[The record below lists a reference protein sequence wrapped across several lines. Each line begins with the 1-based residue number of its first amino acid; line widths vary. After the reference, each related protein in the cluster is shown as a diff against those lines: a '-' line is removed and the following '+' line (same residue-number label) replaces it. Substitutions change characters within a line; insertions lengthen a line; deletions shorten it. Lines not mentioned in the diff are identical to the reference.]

1 MGRSVLGAPV
11 GPPAPSQQRWERN
24 VNRPVQLLALLVSI
38 GQALCLT
45 ARADEYPSRMITLVV
60 PFPAGGAADTVAR
73 LIAPRLGTRLGQTVV
88 VENKP
93 GATGIIGMQSVARSA
108 PDGYTLG
115 IASSGSHGA
124 LPNVQRSL
132 PFDPI
137 KDFTPMGFGASFP
150 LVMVIPSSIKPTT
163 LKDFIDYA
171 RSRKS
176 ELTYGSSGPGGT
188 LHIAGEMFRL
198 ATGIPTLHV
207 PFRGESLALVEVIA
221 DRVVMAF
228 PAAGGAIGQIKGGTL
243 RALAVTGP
251 KRLPIL
257 PDVPTMT
264 EAGLPGFEIGVWY
277 GVAGPAGVPA
287 DITRKISDAIRQV
300 VQEPD
305 FIAKI
310 QDQGGEV
317 SPMGPDEFSAYIR
330 RQIESIGRVTKAAN
344 ITLD

>member
-1 MGRSVLGAPV
+1 MALL
-11 GPPAPSQQRWERN
+11 
-24 VNRPVQLLALLVSI
+24 LLAL
-38 GQALCLT
+38 QTLCVT
-45 ARADEYPSRMITLVV
+45 AGAAEYPTRIITLVV

-73 LIAPRLGTRLGQTVV
+73 LIGPRLGARLGQTVV

-93 GATGIIGMQSVARSA
+93 GATGIIGMQSLARSD

-124 LPNVQRSL
+124 LPNVHRNL

-137 KDFTPMGFGASFP
+137 KDFTPIGFGASFP
-150 LVMVIPSSIKPTT
+150 LVMVIPSSIPPKN
-163 LKDFIDYA
+163 LKEFIEYA
-171 RSRKS
+171 RAQKK
-176 ELTYGSSGPGGT
+176 ELTYGTSGPGGT

-221 DRVVMAF
+221 DRVSMAF
-228 PAAGGAIGQIKGGTL
+228 PAAGGAVGQIKGGTL
-243 RALAVTGP
+243 RPLAVTGP

-257 PDVPTMT
+257 PDVPTMA

-277 GVAGPAGVPA
+277 GIAGPAGVPA
-287 DITRKISDAIRQV
+287 EITKKISDALKEIAK
-300 VQEPD
+300 EPD

-310 QDQGGEV
+310 QEQGGETQAM
-317 SPMGPDEFSAYIR
+317 SPDEFAAYIR
-330 RQIESIGRVTKAAN
+330 QQIEKIGRVTKSAN
-344 ITLD
+344 IVLDN